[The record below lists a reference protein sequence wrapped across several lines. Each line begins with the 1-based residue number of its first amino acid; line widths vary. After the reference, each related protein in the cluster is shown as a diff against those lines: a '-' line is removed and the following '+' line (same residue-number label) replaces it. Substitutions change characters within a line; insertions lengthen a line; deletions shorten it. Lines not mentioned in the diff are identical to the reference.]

1 MAHLAVL
8 GRARDAG
15 SGSQAR
21 DVGVRLIVIAGFLGS
36 GKTSLLLAVARHLA
50 TASCRVA
57 VIENEIGDVGIDGKY
72 VADHGLLVQELFGGC
87 VCCTLSVGL
96 VDTLKNLH
104 RSHRPDFVLLE
115 PTGIAQPSDLA
126 TAVERFA
133 SWVDGIRVVTLLDA
147 ERYDMLMEVM
157 GPLLEG
163 QIANADIVTINKIDA
178 VDDAVVARIM
188 ADTRTING
196 SALVVPISVRDRV
209 NLDIVM
215 EGLA

>member
-1 MAHLAVL
+1 
-8 GRARDAG
+8 
-15 SGSQAR
+15 
-21 DVGVRLIVIAGFLGS
+21 
-36 GKTSLLLAVARHLA
+36 
-50 TASCRVA
+50 
-57 VIENEIGDVGIDGKY
+57 
-72 VADHGLLVQELFGGC
+72 
-87 VCCTLSVGL
+87 
-96 VDTLKNLH
+96 
-104 RSHRPDFVLLE
+104 
-115 PTGIAQPSDLA
+115 
-126 TAVERFA
+126 
-133 SWVDGIRVVTLLDA
+133 
-147 ERYDMLMEVM
+147 MLMEVM